1 MFFFLKQ
8 LTSWDRWNQF
18 LVSLSILAFLPLQ
31 FPQVISN
38 AAVISTGN
46 PAAIATLGVIP
57 VGGYAAGILG
67 NLLLMNFLAGQR
79 EFWGT
84 TVQAV
89 GIVTADIVIFQLF
102 QVGFIPGWLF
112 WPATLFLLMGMV
124 LNYGHFL
131 VGDRPSWQA
140 QFWPQWRRILQW
152 LGIALLPALVVLQL
166 HDAFFP
172 NLPEWPGGLGAA
184 FLLSGLMVQ
193 LIQRQTVS
201 LPNFF
206 QYQNRWRRGVMAQ
219 STWLKSWLRRG
230 WRGLAGWTA
239 NLLFMFNSLAQ
250 FVNCLIYPDDLAAL
264 SLTTQV
270 LFVVGNLLML
280 SRSGTL
286 LIAGKDRIWCA
297 STLWDLLMRV
307 GIFACL
313 LQAGLLSLPLFCVF
327 CGAIAI
333 YLSFIF
339 LMTKRVYP
347 SSSLADT
354 AIFLLFGRSPQ
365 WQPIES

>member
-38 AAVISTGN
+38 AAVIGTGN

-84 TVQAV
+84 
-89 GIVTADIVIFQLF
+89 
-102 QVGFIPGWLF
+102 
-112 WPATLFLLMGMV
+112 
-124 LNYGHFL
+124 H
-131 VGDRPSWQA
+131 RPSGRDCH
-140 QFWPQWRRILQW
+140 RRHCDLSTVSGGFHSGVVILASDPIFGGGDGAE
-152 LGIALLPALVVLQL
+152 LRPFFHLRSPRLAGSILAPMATYLTVARHCPAPRIGC
-166 HDAFFP
+166 APTPRCFFAEFP
-172 NLPEWPGGLGAA
+172 RMARGLGAA

-313 LQAGLLSLPLFCVF
+313 LQAGLLNLPLFCVF
-327 CGAIAI
+327 CGAIAF

>member
-38 AAVISTGN
+38 AAVIGTGN

-84 TVQAV
+84 TVQAA

-112 WPATLFLLMGMV
+112 WPATLFLVVGMV
-124 LNYGHFL
+124 LNYGHFFIC
-131 VGDRPSWQA
+131 DRPGWQD

-166 HDAFFP
+166 HDAFFAEFP
-172 NLPEWPGGLGAA
+172 RMARGPWGGVSLEWLDGATDPATNRKLTQFFSIPKPLATGGNGPEHLVEKLAAAGLAR
-184 FLLSGLMVQ
+184 FSGL
-193 LIQRQTVS
+193 
-201 LPNFF
+201 
-206 QYQNRWRRGVMAQ
+206 
-219 STWLKSWLRRG
+219 
-230 WRGLAGWTA
+230 
-239 NLLFMFNSLAQ
+239 
-250 FVNCLIYPDDLAAL
+250 D
-264 SLTTQV
+264 
-270 LFVVGNLLML
+270 
-280 SRSGTL
+280 
-286 LIAGKDRIWCA
+286 GK
-297 STLWDLLMRV
+297 
-307 GIFACL
+307 
-313 LQAGLLSLPLFCVF
+313 PP
-327 CGAIAI
+327 
-333 YLSFIF
+333 
-339 LMTKRVYP
+339 VYV
-347 SSSLADT
+347 
-354 AIFLLFGRSPQ
+354 
-365 WQPIES
+365 

>member
-1 MFFFLKQ
+1 MVFKQ

-31 FPQVISN
+31 FPQVIRN
-38 AAVISTGN
+38 GVVIATGN
-46 PAAIATLGVIP
+46 PEAIATLGVIP
-57 VGGYAAGILG
+57 VGGYAAGMLG

-84 TVQAV
+84 AVQAV
-89 GIVTADIVIFQLF
+89 GIVTAGIVLFQLF
-102 QVGFIPGWLF
+102 QVGFIPAWVF
-112 WPATLFLLMGMV
+112 DPAAIFLVVGMA
-124 LNYGHFL
+124 LNYGQFFY
-131 VGDRPSWQA
+131 GDRLFWRD
-140 QFWPQWRRILQW
+140 QFWPRWRRILQW

-172 NLPEWPGGLGAA
+172 QLPTWPGGIGAGL
-184 FLLSGLMVQ
+184 LLSVLVVQ
-193 LIQRQTVS
+193 LVQRQTAS

-206 QYQNRWRRGVMAQ
+206 QAQNRWRQGVMAQ

-250 FVNCLIYPDDLAAL
+250 FLNCLIHPDDLAAL
-264 SLTTQV
+264 SLTTQM

-297 STLWDLLMRV
+297 STLWDLVMRV

-313 LQAGLLSLPLFCVF
+313 HQAGRLSWLAFGCC
-327 CGAIAI
+327 CGAIAA
-333 YLSFIF
+333 YLGFIF
-339 LMTKRVYP
+339 AMTKRSYP
-347 SSSLADT
+347 NSSLGHT
-354 AIFLLFGRSPQ
+354 LIFLLFGRSPQ
-365 WQPIES
+365 WQTLEPSP